1 MQRGLRTLGTARQTM
16 TTTERTYENAIAI
29 LRVRIRQKRP
39 NTGASTTKNHDRI
52 SDAKGKLDLRGIPS
66 IQGMRE
72 WLQLMGHSPSDVDRL
87 NVVHVAGTKGKGSTC
102 AFTESFL
109 RTYGE
114 RTGFLSKTGLYT
126 SPHLIHPEERIRIN
140 SQPIARPLFTKYFFE
155 VWDTLSRLDPLPRFL
170 QLYCLFATHVFIRE
184 GVEAAIYETHHG
196 GEYDATNFLNQP
208 VATIVTPLGMD
219 HISQLG
225 PTLNNIAWHKAGI
238 FKPGALAF
246 SAVQDSGPT
255 DVIRDRA
262 AEKQVELSFVSE
274 ATELPKN
281 VIQLKPD
288 VQRANCSLALAAVRG
303 FLDKTAASHK
313 TGPLQ
318 SEDIQKAVSQF
329 SWPGRFQYIC
339 QDKTHWFL
347 DGAHN
352 EMSVVKAA
360 EWFIEGSEMIQESS
374 IRVLVFA
381 QVSEERD
388 TVDVFRQLALALQ
401 KTPFDHVILASYE
414 KREPL
419 EESAEGARAQAI
431 DTPNSKNHKAQMET
445 FATIWRELQP
455 NSTIHLKSS
464 PESAMDCA
472 RKIAMESGGMR
483 ALVTGSLFLMGSALR
498 YL

>member
-1 MQRGLRTLGTARQTM
+1 MQRGVRALGTARHIM
-16 TTTERTYENAIAI
+16 STTERSYEDAIAI
-29 LRVRIRQKRP
+29 LRARRRQKRP

-52 SDAKGKLDLRGIPS
+52 PDAKGKLDLRGTPS

-72 WLQLMGHSPSDVDRL
+72 WLQLIGHSPSDVDRL

-102 AFTESFL
+102 AFAESFL

-114 RTGFLSKTGLYT
+114 RTGIPSKTGLYT

-140 SQPIARPLFTKYFFE
+140 FRPLARPLFAKYFFE
-155 VWDTLSRLDPLPRFL
+155 VWDKLSQLNPPPRFL

-196 GEYDATNFLNQP
+196 GEYDATNFLDQP

-246 SAVQDSGPT
+246 SAVQESGPT
-255 DVIRDRA
+255 EVIKNRA
-262 AEKQVELSFVSE
+262 AEKAVDLSFVSE
-274 ATELPKN
+274 ATELPRDM
-281 VIQLKPD
+281 IQLKPD

-303 FLDKTAASHK
+303 FLDKTGASHD

-318 SEDIQKAVSQF
+318 SEDIQKAITRF

-339 QDKTHWFL
+339 KERTHWFL

-360 EWFIEGSEMIQESS
+360 EWFIEGSEMIRDALD
-374 IRVLVFA
+374 RVLVFA

-401 KTPFDHVILASYE
+401 RTPFDHIIIASYE

-419 EESAEGARAQAI
+419 EESAESAQAI
-431 DTPNSKNHKAQMET
+431 DSSNHEKHNSQMET
-445 FATIWRELQP
+445 FATLWRELQP

-464 PESAMDCA
+464 PEGAMDCA
-472 RKIAMESGGMR
+472 REIALKSGGVR
-483 ALVTGSLFLMGSALR
+483 AFVTGSLFLMGSALR
-498 YL
+498 YLA